1 MCIFPS
7 SPEKSDAR
15 RRRRIQKNNRKV
27 EASPPALLGEE
38 LLVLVPHCLQWSE
51 CPHKITHQVDNCRRC
66 GKCVIS
72 SFLTLREKYRFSLRV
87 ATGGGFARELIRTL
101 RPKGVVALAC
111 ERDLESGVREI
122 RSIPVYGVLISR
134 ADTPCFNTQVS
145 LDKVEKALAVML
157 R

>member
-72 SFLTLREKYRFSLRV
+72 SLLTLREKYRFSLRV
-87 ATGGGFARELIRTL
+87 AKAEALPRLIRTHAAK
-101 RPKGVVALAC
+101 RGSGPGLA
-111 ERDLESGVREI
+111 SGTWKAASGKSVPSPSTGSNLPGRH
-122 RSIPVYGVLISR
+122 
-134 ADTPCFNTQVS
+134 PCFNTQVS